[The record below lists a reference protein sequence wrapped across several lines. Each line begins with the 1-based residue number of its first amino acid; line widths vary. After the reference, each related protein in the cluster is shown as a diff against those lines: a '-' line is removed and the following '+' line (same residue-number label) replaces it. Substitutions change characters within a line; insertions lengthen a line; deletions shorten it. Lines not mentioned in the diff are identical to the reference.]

1 MDDAVDL
8 PQASST
14 GEDLST
20 SEQRT
25 YEVSGMTC
33 EHCVAAVVEEV
44 GAAPGVQGVD
54 VDLDSGRMVVSGTD
68 IDDATIRAAVEEAGY
83 STV

>member
-1 MDDAVDL
+1 MSD
-8 PQASST
+8 
-14 GEDLST
+14 G
-20 SEQRT
+20 EQRT

-33 EHCVAAVVEEV
+33 EHCVAAVIEQV
-44 GAAPGVQGVD
+44 GAVAGVQRVD

-68 IDDATIRAAVEEAGY
+68 IHDAAVGAAVEEAGY